1 MAAHGT
7 SYPTECTFQQEKS
20 VDKMKQVVFVHQDF

>member
-1 MAAHGT
+1 MEAVI
-7 SYPTECTFQQEKS
+7 PTECTFQEENS